1 MNQEQLKQQLMA
13 WRHHLHAHPESAFE
27 EVKTSAFIAQ
37 QLEKMG
43 IEVHRNL
50 GKTGLV
56 GVLKCGEGKGVI
68 GIRADIDCIQ
78 LTEQGEH
85 TYRSTTPERMHGC
98 GHDGHTSIALPP
110 AQ

>member
-1 MNQEQLKQQLMA
+1 MTGEFMNQEQLKQQLMA

-56 GVLKCGEGKGVI
+56 GC
-68 GIRADIDCIQ
+68 
-78 LTEQGEH
+78 
-85 TYRSTTPERMHGC
+85 
-98 GHDGHTSIALPP
+98 
-110 AQ
+110 